1 MTRAY
6 SEDLRSRVIREIKK
20 GASCRSVA
28 DLFGVA
34 PSTAVKWAQRWR
46 KTGSYEAMPQGGD
59 RRSRLTGERQWL
71 LQQIKEVPDMTLMEL
86 REALRRRGIRV
97 GYGTVWRFF
106 DREGISFKKKPI
118 RRRAKA
124 A

>member
-1 MTRAY
+1 MSRAY

-20 GASCRSVA
+20 GTTIRTAA
-28 DLFGVA
+28 KIFGVA

-46 KTGSYEAMPQGGD
+46 TTGSYQAMPQGGN
-59 RRSRLTGERQWL
+59 RGSRLDDTREWL
-71 LQQIKEVPDMTLMEL
+71 LRLVKKEPDLTLMEL
-86 REALRRRGIRV
+86 RDALGRQGVHV

-106 DREGISFKKKPI
+106 EREGISFKKKPV